1 MKILIVEDFAYKLR
15 TVQNILDK
23 KEHIKYD
30 VAKCAVEAFKKIQTT
45 QYDLIILDLG
55 FCRDENDIY
64 ERTYDAK
71 QGLILFQAIQVEYRH
86 HKENMPDVII
96 YSETELKPEEDDD
109 EIWAKASNEF
119 QLMEIFEQWYKT
131 KRKKRIL
138 VVEDEPYKRNSVHDV
153 LAQFKNVEVYDA
165 TFAEQAIA
173 ICKNE
178 SNIDVLILD
187 MGFPWKKEEK
197 PEGKNGIKMVEKIKE
212 VCSDKNKKMPKIV
225 VYSITPFERLM
236 LNQGFEIPKEFS
248 GQTCYKAGLEELL
261 KAII

>member
-1 MKILIVEDFAYKLR
+1 MKILIVEDLAYKLR

-23 KEHIKYD
+23 KEQIKYD
-30 VAKCAVEAFKKIQTT
+30 VAKCAVEAFKKIQAT

-64 ERTYDAK
+64 ERTYEAK
-71 QGLILFQAIQVEYRH
+71 QGLLLFQAIQVEYRR

-96 YSETELKPEEDDD
+96 YSETELKSSEEE
-109 EIWAKASNEF
+109 EIWAKADDEC

-131 KRKKRIL
+131 KIKKKIL
-138 VVEDEPYKRNSVHDV
+138 VVEDEPCKRNSVHDV
-153 LAQFKNVEVYDA
+153 LAQFKNIEVYDA
-165 TFAEQAIA
+165 TFAEQAIE

-178 SNIDVLILD
+178 SNIDVLIID

-212 VCSDKNKKMPKIV
+212 VCSAKNKKMPRIV

-236 LNQGFEIPKEFS
+236 IKHGIEIPKEFS
-248 GQTCYKAGLEELL
+248 GQTFYKTGLEEIL